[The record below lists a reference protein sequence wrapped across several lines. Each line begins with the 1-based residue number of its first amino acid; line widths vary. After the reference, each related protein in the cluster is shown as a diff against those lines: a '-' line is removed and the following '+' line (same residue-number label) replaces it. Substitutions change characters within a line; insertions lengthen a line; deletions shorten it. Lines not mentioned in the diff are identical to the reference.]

1 MSLFKDLNRANRIM
15 LGLDDANIV
24 NEGKKEAKE
33 EPKQVNDNNDVK
45 GDNANDEQPKD
56 VKENNDVEDNV
67 KDDEPKEVKEGKDEE
82 DEEEIDEKKCDE
94 EDEEEKEEE
103 EEEEEE
109 EVDEGLNSLL
119 SLGYEL
125 VESNLDL
132 YICEDCGHLHESA
145 GECEEC
151 GGNLQEAMKLV
162 VKNGK
167 VVKKKVN
174 NKKKKMSAKQ
184 KQALKKAQ
192 KASQKSDAKKK
203 RAKSMKVRAKKGLD
217 EGAEEFECPQ
227 CGYIGDM
234 EEVEQGVFICP
245 DCDAELEIDGQ
256 VLREELDESKD
267 DILDVYK
274 KALDIPEFII
284 NEGNDLV
291 KKYLKD
297 VFDID
302 LD

>member
-94 EDEEEKEEE
+94 EDEEEK

>member
-109 EVDEGLNSLL
+109 EIAEGLNSLL

-192 KASQKSDAKKK
+192 KASQKSGAKKK

>member
-109 EVDEGLNSLL
+109 EIDEGLNSLL

-192 KASQKSDAKKK
+192 KASQKSGAKKK

>member
-1 MSLFKDLNRANRIM
+1 MKVAEE
-15 LGLDDANIV
+15 ANIISL
-24 NEGKKEAKE
+24 AK
-33 EPKQVNDNNDVK
+33 VI
-45 GDNANDEQPKD
+45 
-56 VKENNDVEDNV
+56 

-82 DEEEIDEKKCDE
+82 EEEEEIDEKKCDE
-94 EDEEEKEEE
+94 EDEEEEEE
-103 EEEEEE
+103 I
-109 EVDEGLNSLL
+109 DEGLNSLL

-132 YICEDCGHLHESA
+132 YVCEDCGHLHESA

-151 GGNLQEAMKLV
+151 GGNLEEAMKLV

-192 KASQKSDAKKK
+192 KASQKGDAKKK
-203 RAKSMKVRAKKGLD
+203 RVKSMKLRAKKGLD

-234 EEVEQGVFICP
+234 EEVEKGVFLCP